1 MSVDMNQFHT
11 VFFEESQEH
20 LQTME
25 ELLLNISTDA
35 PDAEELNSIFRAAHS
50 IKGGSG
56 IFGFDAL
63 TGLTHVM
70 ETILDRARNNELEL
84 TTDIVDVLLATTDTL
99 GDILQA
105 YQDESEINW
114 HQIEEGKAALESIL
128 SAEDDEGASAEP
140 SPAADIIEQDDSF
153 GFFDDA
159 PGQPEVEI
167 ATQDDDSFGFFDDAP
182 GQPEA
187 EIVTQDDDSF
197 GFFDDAPGQP
207 QQATNSS
214 EEDDGFGFFD
224 DAPGQ
229 SQADTTASE
238 TKHDENDGSFG
249 FFTEP
254 KPAQPIKDED
264 AYGFFDQE
272 KSSATTPTNKPPA
285 RAAKP
290 PAKKP
295 AKTATK
301 NDASSIRVETTKI
314 DTVVNLVGEMVITQ
328 SILSMIGDD
337 VEGNTG
343 EKLSGAIDEL
353 SRNIREIQEAVM
365 SMRMIPVSFVFN
377 RFPRLVRDLAK
388 TLDKKIDLIIEGGET
403 EVDKSMIEKLADPLT
418 HLVRNSLDHGIE
430 PLEKRL
436 AAGKPETGTVVL
448 KAEQRGGNI
457 LISIQDDGG
466 GLNRDKIL
474 EKALSNG
481 LDVDP
486 KMPDEDIWQL
496 IFAPGFSTAEAV
508 TDVSGRG
515 VGMDVVRK
523 NLEAIQG
530 GIDIVSV
537 GGQGSTFTIRL
548 PLTLAIIDGMCV
560 SVGSET
566 YIIPL
571 LNIIESLQPKPEQIK
586 TLANDTM
593 LWSRDQYWPLISL
606 REQMQIDEPGKSIEN
621 SIIVL
626 VEIGKKR
633 YGIIVDQLLGKQQVV
648 IKSLE
653 RHYKKVDG
661 ISGATIM
668 GDGRVA
674 MIIDV
679 DNLMK
684 NEPINQVGLA

>member
-35 PDAEELNSIFRAAHS
+35 PDAEDLNSIFRAAHS

-114 HQIEEGKAALESIL
+114 LQIEESKAALESIL
-128 SAEDDEGASAEP
+128 SAEDGESASAELP
-140 SPAADIIEQDDSF
+140 PAADIIEQ
-153 GFFDDA
+153 
-159 PGQPEVEI
+159 
-167 ATQDDDSFGFFDDAP
+167 DDSFGFFDDAP

-272 KSSATTPTNKPPA
+272 KSSATTPANKPPA

-661 ISGATIM
+661 LSGATIM

>member
-114 HQIEEGKAALESIL
+114 LQIEEGKAALESIL
-128 SAEDDEGASAEP
+128 SAEDGESASAELP
-140 SPAADIIEQDDSF
+140 PAADIIEQ
-153 GFFDDA
+153 
-159 PGQPEVEI
+159 
-167 ATQDDDSFGFFDDAP
+167 DDSFGFFDDAP

-229 SQADTTASE
+229 SQAETTASE
-238 TKHDENDGSFG
+238 TKYDDNDGSFG
-249 FFTEP
+249 FFTDP

-272 KSSATTPTNKPPA
+272 KSSATTPANKPPA

-301 NDASSIRVETTKI
+301 NDAGSIRVETTKI

-523 NLEAIQG
+523 NIEAIQG

>member
-25 ELLLNISTDA
+25 ELLLNISTDD

-70 ETILDRARNNELEL
+70 ETILDKARNHELDL

-114 HQIEEGKAALESIL
+114 QQIEEGKAALESVL
-128 SAEDDEGASAEP
+128 SAEGDESTDAELP
-140 SPAADIIEQDDSF
+140 VAADTTE
-153 GFFDDA
+153 
-159 PGQPEVEI
+159 E
-167 ATQDDDSFGFFDDAP
+167 DDSFGFFDDAP

-187 EIVTQDDDSF
+187 EMAEEDDDGF

-207 QQATNSS
+207 QQATDSD

-229 SQADTTASE
+229 PEAEATAAE
-238 TKHDENDGSFG
+238 TGHDDNDGSFG

-264 AYGFFDQE
+264 AYGFFEQE
-272 KSSATTPTNKPPA
+272 KSSATPA
-285 RAAKP
+285 AKAPAKAAKSPAKP
-290 PAKKP
+290 PAK
-295 AKTATK
+295 AATK
-301 NDASSIRVETTKI
+301 NDAGSIRVETTKI
-314 DTVVNLVGEMVITQ
+314 DSVVNLVGEMVITQ
-328 SILSMIGDD
+328 SILSMIGED

-343 EKLSGAIDEL
+343 EKLNGAIGEL

-474 EKALSNG
+474 EKARSNG

-486 KMPDEDIWQL
+486 KMPDEEVWQL
-496 IFAPGFSTAEAV
+496 IFAPGFSTADAV

-523 NLEAIQG
+523 NIEAIQG

-537 GGQGSTFTIRL
+537 AGQGSTFTIKL

-560 SVGSET
+560 SVGTET

-606 REQMQIDEPGKSIEN
+606 REQMQIDEPGKPIEN

-668 GDGRVA
+668 GDGKVA

-684 NEPINQVGLA
+684 NEQINQVGLA

>member
-35 PDAEELNSIFRAAHS
+35 PDAEDLNSIFRAAHS

-114 HQIEEGKAALESIL
+114 LQIEESKAALESIL
-128 SAEDDEGASAEP
+128 SAEDGESASAELP
-140 SPAADIIEQDDSF
+140 PAADIIEQ
-153 GFFDDA
+153 
-159 PGQPEVEI
+159 
-167 ATQDDDSFGFFDDAP
+167 DDSFGFFDDAP

-486 KMPDEDIWQL
+486 KMPDEEVWQL
-496 IFAPGFSTAEAV
+496 IFAPGFSTADAV

-523 NLEAIQG
+523 NIEAIQG

-537 GGQGSTFTIRL
+537 AGQGSTFTIKL
-548 PLTLAIIDGMCV
+548 PLTLAIIDGMSV
-560 SVGSET
+560 SVGTET

-606 REQMQIDEPGKSIEN
+606 REQMQIDEPGKPIEN

-668 GDGRVA
+668 GDGKVA

-684 NEPINQVGLA
+684 NEQINQVGLA

>member
-114 HQIEEGKAALESIL
+114 LQIEEGKAALESIL
-128 SAEDDEGASAEP
+128 SAEDGESASAELP
-140 SPAADIIEQDDSF
+140 PAADIIEQ
-153 GFFDDA
+153 
-159 PGQPEVEI
+159 
-167 ATQDDDSFGFFDDAP
+167 DDSFGFFDDAP

-272 KSSATTPTNKPPA
+272 KSSATTPANKPPA

-301 NDASSIRVETTKI
+301 NDAGSIRVETTKI

-661 ISGATIM
+661 LSGATIM

>member
-114 HQIEEGKAALESIL
+114 LQIEEGKAALESIL
-128 SAEDDEGASAEP
+128 SAEDGESASAELP
-140 SPAADIIEQDDSF
+140 PAADIIEQDDSF
-153 GFFDDA
+153 GFFDD
-159 PGQPEVEI
+159 V
-167 ATQDDDSFGFFDDAP
+167 P

-207 QQATNSS
+207 QQATHSS

-229 SQADTTASE
+229 SQAETTASE
-238 TKHDENDGSFG
+238 TKHDDNDGSFG
-249 FFTEP
+249 FFTDP

-272 KSSATTPTNKPPA
+272 KSSATTPANNPPA
-285 RAAKP
+285 RVAKP

-301 NDASSIRVETTKI
+301 NDAGSIRVETTKI

-474 EKALSNG
+474 EKAMSNG

-523 NLEAIQG
+523 NIEAIQG

>member
-25 ELLLNISTDA
+25 ELLLNISTDD

-70 ETILDRARNNELEL
+70 ETILDKARNHELDL

-114 HQIEEGKAALESIL
+114 QQIEEGKAALESIL
-128 SAEDDEGASAEP
+128 SAEGDESTDAELP
-140 SPAADIIEQDDSF
+140 VAADTTE
-153 GFFDDA
+153 
-159 PGQPEVEI
+159 E
-167 ATQDDDSFGFFDDAP
+167 DDSFGFFDDAP

-187 EIVTQDDDSF
+187 EMAEEDDDGF

-207 QQATNSS
+207 QQATDSD

-229 SQADTTASE
+229 PEAEATAAE
-238 TKHDENDGSFG
+238 TGHDDNDGSFG

-264 AYGFFDQE
+264 AYGFFEQE
-272 KSSATTPTNKPPA
+272 KSSATSATKAPA
-285 RAAKP
+285 KAAKSPAKP
-290 PAKKP
+290 PAK
-295 AKTATK
+295 AATK
-301 NDASSIRVETTKI
+301 NDAGSIRVETTKI

-328 SILSMIGDD
+328 SILSMIGED

-343 EKLSGAIDEL
+343 EKLNGAIGEL

-486 KMPDEDIWQL
+486 KMPDEEVWQL
-496 IFAPGFSTAEAV
+496 IFAPGFSTADAV

-523 NLEAIQG
+523 NIEAIQG

-537 GGQGSTFTIRL
+537 VGQGSTFTIKL

-560 SVGSET
+560 SVGTET

-606 REQMQIDEPGKSIEN
+606 REQMQIDEPGKPIEN

-668 GDGRVA
+668 GDGKVA

-684 NEPINQVGLA
+684 NEQINQVGLA

>member
-1 MSVDMNQFHT
+1 
-11 VFFEESQEH
+11 
-20 LQTME
+20 ME
-25 ELLLNISTDA
+25 ELLLNISTDD

-70 ETILDRARNNELEL
+70 ETILDKARNHELDL

-114 HQIEEGKAALESIL
+114 QQIEEGKAALESIL
-128 SAEDDEGASAEP
+128 SAEGDESTDAELP
-140 SPAADIIEQDDSF
+140 VAADTTE
-153 GFFDDA
+153 
-159 PGQPEVEI
+159 E
-167 ATQDDDSFGFFDDAP
+167 DDSFGFFDDAP

-187 EIVTQDDDSF
+187 EMAEEDDDGF

-207 QQATNSS
+207 QQATDSD

-229 SQADTTASE
+229 PEAEAAAAE
-238 TKHDENDGSFG
+238 TGHDDNDGSFG

-264 AYGFFDQE
+264 AYGFFEQE
-272 KSSATTPTNKPPA
+272 KSSATPA
-285 RAAKP
+285 AKAPAKAAKSPAKP
-290 PAKKP
+290 PAK
-295 AKTATK
+295 AATK
-301 NDASSIRVETTKI
+301 NDAGSIRVETTKI

-328 SILSMIGDD
+328 SILSMIGED

-343 EKLSGAIDEL
+343 EKLNGAIGEL

-486 KMPDEDIWQL
+486 KMPDEEVWQL
-496 IFAPGFSTAEAV
+496 IFAPGFSTADAV

-523 NLEAIQG
+523 NIEAIQG

-537 GGQGSTFTIRL
+537 AGQGSTFTIKL

-606 REQMQIDEPGKSIEN
+606 REQMQIDEPGKPIEN

-653 RHYKKVDG
+653 RHYKKVEG

-668 GDGRVA
+668 GDGKVA

-684 NEPINQVGLA
+684 NEQINQVGLA

>member
-114 HQIEEGKAALESIL
+114 LQIEESKAALESIL
-128 SAEDDEGASAEP
+128 SAEDGESASAELP
-140 SPAADIIEQDDSF
+140 PAADIIEQ
-153 GFFDDA
+153 
-159 PGQPEVEI
+159 
-167 ATQDDDSFGFFDDAP
+167 DDSFGFFDDAP

-523 NLEAIQG
+523 NIEAIQG

-661 ISGATIM
+661 LSGATIM

>member
-1 MSVDMNQFHT
+1 MSVDMNQFHN

-25 ELLLNISTDA
+25 ELLLNISTDD
-35 PDAEELNSIFRAAHS
+35 PDAEDLNSIFRAAHS

-70 ETILDRARNNELEL
+70 ETILDKARNHELDL

-99 GDILQA
+99 GDILAA
-105 YQDESEINW
+105 YQNETEINW
-114 HQIEEGKAALESIL
+114 DQIEQGKAALEAIL
-128 SAEDDEGASAEP
+128 SDDEPMATTASQPGAASDEDDN
-140 SPAADIIEQDDSF
+140 SF

-159 PGQPEVEI
+159 PGQPG
-167 ATQDDDSFGFFDDAP
+167 QLDA
-182 GQPEA
+182 
-187 EIVTQDDDSF
+187 
-197 GFFDDAPGQP
+197 DAV
-207 QQATNSS
+207 A
-214 EEDDGFGFFD
+214 EDDGFGFFD

-229 SQADTTASE
+229 PVQAVAD
-238 TKHDENDGSFG
+238 DEDDGFGFFDDAPGQPAAHADAESDSPESHNDKEGGYG

-254 KPAQPIKDED
+254 KPAQPLTD
-264 AYGFFDQE
+264 AESYGIYAEE
-272 KSSATTPTNKPPA
+272 KVATPANSAAQARKPAPKA
-285 RAAKP
+285 PVKPAAK
-290 PAKKP
+290 A
-295 AKTATK
+295 
-301 NDASSIRVETTKI
+301 DAGSIRVETTKI

-328 SILSMIGDD
+328 SILSMIGED
-337 VEGNTG
+337 VEGSVG
-343 EKLSGAIDEL
+343 EKLNGAIDEL

-388 TLDKKIDLIIEGGET
+388 TLNKNIELIIEGGET

-430 PLEKRL
+430 PVEKRL
-436 AAGKPETGTVVL
+436 AAGKSAQGTVVL
-448 KAEQRGGNI
+448 RAEQRGGNI

-466 GLNRDKIL
+466 GLNREKIL
-474 EKALSNG
+474 EKAFSNG
-481 LDVDP
+481 LDIDP
-486 KMPDEDIWQL
+486 KMPDEEVWKL

-523 NLEAIQG
+523 NIEAIKG
-530 GIDIVSV
+530 SIDIVSV
-537 GGQGSTFTIRL
+537 AGQGSTFTIRL

-560 SVGSET
+560 SVGNET

-571 LNIIESLQPKPEQIK
+571 LNIIESLQPRADQIK

-593 LWSRDQYWPLISL
+593 LWSRDRYWPLVSL
-606 REQMQIDEPGKSIEN
+606 RERMKSDDPEKPIEQ

-633 YGIIVDQLLGKQQVV
+633 YGIIVDNLLGKQQVV

-653 RHYKKVDG
+653 RHYRKVDG

-668 GDGRVA
+668 GDGKVA

-679 DNLMK
+679 DNLIK
-684 NEPINQVGLA
+684 NEQINQVGLA

>member
-35 PDAEELNSIFRAAHS
+35 PDAEDLNSIFRAAHS

-114 HQIEEGKAALESIL
+114 LQIEEGKAALESIL
-128 SAEDDEGASAEP
+128 SAEDGESASAELP
-140 SPAADIIEQDDSF
+140 PAADIIEQ
-153 GFFDDA
+153 
-159 PGQPEVEI
+159 
-167 ATQDDDSFGFFDDAP
+167 DDSFGFFDDAP

-272 KSSATTPTNKPPA
+272 KSSATTPANKPPA

-523 NLEAIQG
+523 NIEAIQG

-661 ISGATIM
+661 LSGATIM

>member
-1 MSVDMNQFHT
+1 
-11 VFFEESQEH
+11 
-20 LQTME
+20 ME

-35 PDAEELNSIFRAAHS
+35 PDAEDLNSIFRAAHS

-70 ETILDRARNNELEL
+70 ETILDRARNHELDL

-114 HQIEEGKAALESIL
+114 QQIEEGKAALESIL
-128 SAEDDEGASAEP
+128 SAEGDESTDAELP
-140 SPAADIIEQDDSF
+140 VAADTTE
-153 GFFDDA
+153 
-159 PGQPEVEI
+159 E
-167 ATQDDDSFGFFDDAP
+167 DDSFGFFDDAP

-272 KSSATTPTNKPPA
+272 KSSATTPANKPPA

-661 ISGATIM
+661 LSGATIM

>member
-1 MSVDMNQFHT
+1 
-11 VFFEESQEH
+11 
-20 LQTME
+20 ME
-25 ELLLNISTDA
+25 ELLLNISTDD

-70 ETILDRARNNELEL
+70 ETILDKARNHELDL

-114 HQIEEGKAALESIL
+114 QQIEEGKAALESVL
-128 SAEDDEGASAEP
+128 SAEGDESTDAELP
-140 SPAADIIEQDDSF
+140 VAADTTE
-153 GFFDDA
+153 
-159 PGQPEVEI
+159 E
-167 ATQDDDSFGFFDDAP
+167 DDSFGFFDDAP

-187 EIVTQDDDSF
+187 EMAEEDDDGF

-207 QQATNSS
+207 QQATDGD

-229 SQADTTASE
+229 PEAEATAAE
-238 TKHDENDGSFG
+238 TGHDDNDGSFG

-264 AYGFFDQE
+264 AYGFFEQE
-272 KSSATTPTNKPPA
+272 KSSATPA
-285 RAAKP
+285 AKAPAKAAKSPAKP
-290 PAKKP
+290 PAK
-295 AKTATK
+295 AATK
-301 NDASSIRVETTKI
+301 NDAGSIRVETTKI
-314 DTVVNLVGEMVITQ
+314 DSVVNLVGEMVITQ
-328 SILSMIGDD
+328 SILSMIGED

-343 EKLSGAIDEL
+343 EKLNGAIGEL

-430 PLEKRL
+430 PLEIRL

-486 KMPDEDIWQL
+486 KMPDEEVWQL
-496 IFAPGFSTAEAV
+496 IFAPGFSTADAV

-523 NLEAIQG
+523 NIEAIQG

-537 GGQGSTFTIRL
+537 AGQGSTFTIKL

-560 SVGSET
+560 SVGTET

-606 REQMQIDEPGKSIEN
+606 REQMQIDEPGKPIEN

-684 NEPINQVGLA
+684 NEQINQVGLA

>member
-1 MSVDMNQFHT
+1 
-11 VFFEESQEH
+11 
-20 LQTME
+20 ME

-35 PDAEELNSIFRAAHS
+35 PDAEDLNSIFRAAHS

-114 HQIEEGKAALESIL
+114 LQIEESKAALESIL
-128 SAEDDEGASAEP
+128 SAEDGESASAELP
-140 SPAADIIEQDDSF
+140 PAADIIEQ
-153 GFFDDA
+153 
-159 PGQPEVEI
+159 
-167 ATQDDDSFGFFDDAP
+167 DDSFGFFDDAP

-661 ISGATIM
+661 LSGATIM

>member
-11 VFFEESQEH
+11 VFFEESLEH

-35 PDAEELNSIFRAAHS
+35 PDAEDLNSIFRAAHS

-70 ETILDRARNNELEL
+70 ETILDKARNHELDL

-114 HQIEEGKAALESIL
+114 QQIEEGKAALESVL
-128 SAEDDEGASAEP
+128 SAEGDESTNAELP
-140 SPAADIIEQDDSF
+140 PAADTTEDDDSF

-159 PGQPEVEI
+159 PGQPEVEV
-167 ATQDDDSFGFFDDAP
+167 AAEDDDGFGFF
-182 GQPEA
+182 G
-187 EIVTQDDDSF
+187 
-197 GFFDDAPGQP
+197 DAPGQP
-207 QQATNSS
+207 QQASDTEGGEG

-229 SQADTTASE
+229 PNAEATAAE
-238 TKHDENDGSFG
+238 TEHDDNDGSFG

-264 AYGFFDQE
+264 AYGFFEQE
-272 KSSATTPTNKPPA
+272 KSSVTSATKPPA
-285 RAAKP
+285 KAAKSPAKP
-290 PAKKP
+290 PAK
-295 AKTATK
+295 AATK
-301 NDASSIRVETTKI
+301 NDAGSIRVETTKI
-314 DTVVNLVGEMVITQ
+314 DSVVNLVGEMVITQ
-328 SILSMIGDD
+328 SILSMIGED

-343 EKLSGAIDEL
+343 EKLNGAIGEL

-486 KMPDEDIWQL
+486 KMPDEEVWQL
-496 IFAPGFSTAEAV
+496 IFAPGFSTADAV

-523 NLEAIQG
+523 NIEAIQG

-537 GGQGSTFTIRL
+537 VGQGSTFTIKL

-560 SVGSET
+560 SVGTET

-606 REQMQIDEPGKSIEN
+606 REQMQIDEPGKPIEN

-668 GDGRVA
+668 GDGKVA

-684 NEPINQVGLA
+684 NEQINQVGLA

>member
-35 PDAEELNSIFRAAHS
+35 PDAEDLNSIFRAAHS

-70 ETILDRARNNELEL
+70 ETILDRARNHELDL

-114 HQIEEGKAALESIL
+114 QQIEEGKAALESVL
-128 SAEDDEGASAEP
+128 SAEGDESTNAELP
-140 SPAADIIEQDDSF
+140 PAADTTEDDDSF

-159 PGQPEVEI
+159 PGQPEVEV
-167 ATQDDDSFGFFDDAP
+167 AAEDDDGFGFF
-182 GQPEA
+182 G
-187 EIVTQDDDSF
+187 
-197 GFFDDAPGQP
+197 DAPGQP
-207 QQATNSS
+207 QQASDTEGGEG

-229 SQADTTASE
+229 PNAEATAAE
-238 TKHDENDGSFG
+238 TEHDDNDGSFG

-264 AYGFFDQE
+264 AYGFFEQE
-272 KSSATTPTNKPPA
+272 KSSVTSATKPPA
-285 RAAKP
+285 KAAKSPAKP
-290 PAKKP
+290 PAK
-295 AKTATK
+295 AATK
-301 NDASSIRVETTKI
+301 NDAGSIRVETTKI

-328 SILSMIGDD
+328 SILSMIGED

-353 SRNIREIQEAVM
+353 ARNVREIQEAVM

-486 KMPDEDIWQL
+486 KMPDEEVWQL
-496 IFAPGFSTAEAV
+496 IFAPGFSTADAV

-523 NLEAIQG
+523 NIEAIQG

-537 GGQGSTFTIRL
+537 AGQGSTFTIKL

-606 REQMQIDEPGKSIEN
+606 RVQMQIDEPGKPIEH

-668 GDGRVA
+668 GDGKVA

-684 NEPINQVGLA
+684 NEQINQVGLA

>member
-25 ELLLNISTDA
+25 ELLLNISTDD

-70 ETILDRARNNELEL
+70 ETILDKARNHELDL

-114 HQIEEGKAALESIL
+114 QQIEEGKAALESVL
-128 SAEDDEGASAEP
+128 SAEGDESTDAELP
-140 SPAADIIEQDDSF
+140 VAADTTE
-153 GFFDDA
+153 
-159 PGQPEVEI
+159 E
-167 ATQDDDSFGFFDDAP
+167 DDSFGFFDDAP

-187 EIVTQDDDSF
+187 EMAEEDDDGF

-207 QQATNSS
+207 QQATDGD

-229 SQADTTASE
+229 PEAEATAAE
-238 TKHDENDGSFG
+238 TGHDDNDGSFG

-264 AYGFFDQE
+264 AYGFFEQE
-272 KSSATTPTNKPPA
+272 KSSATPA
-285 RAAKP
+285 AKAPAKAAKSPAKP
-290 PAKKP
+290 PAK
-295 AKTATK
+295 AATK
-301 NDASSIRVETTKI
+301 NDAGSIRVETTKI
-314 DTVVNLVGEMVITQ
+314 DSVVNLVGEMVITQ
-328 SILSMIGDD
+328 SILSMIGED

-343 EKLSGAIDEL
+343 EKLNGAIGEL

-486 KMPDEDIWQL
+486 KMPDEEVWQL
-496 IFAPGFSTAEAV
+496 IFAPGFSTADAV

-523 NLEAIQG
+523 NIEAIQG

-537 GGQGSTFTIRL
+537 AGQGSTFTIKL

-560 SVGSET
+560 SVGTET

-606 REQMQIDEPGKSIEN
+606 REQMQIDEPGKPIEN

-668 GDGRVA
+668 GDGKVA

-684 NEPINQVGLA
+684 NEQINQVGLA

>member
-35 PDAEELNSIFRAAHS
+35 PDAEDLNSIFRAAHS

-114 HQIEEGKAALESIL
+114 LQIEESKAALESIL
-128 SAEDDEGASAEP
+128 SAEDGESASAELP
-140 SPAADIIEQDDSF
+140 PAADIIEQ
-153 GFFDDA
+153 
-159 PGQPEVEI
+159 
-167 ATQDDDSFGFFDDAP
+167 DDSFGFFDDAP

-207 QQATNSS
+207 QQATHSS

-272 KSSATTPTNKPPA
+272 KSSATTPANKPPA

-661 ISGATIM
+661 LSGATIM

>member
-25 ELLLNISTDA
+25 ELLLNISTDD

-70 ETILDRARNNELEL
+70 ETILDKARNHELDL

-114 HQIEEGKAALESIL
+114 QQIEEGKAALESVL
-128 SAEDDEGASAEP
+128 SAEGDESTNAELP
-140 SPAADIIEQDDSF
+140 PAADTTE
-153 GFFDDA
+153 
-159 PGQPEVEI
+159 
-167 ATQDDDSFGFFDDAP
+167 DDDSFGFFDDAP

-187 EIVTQDDDSF
+187 EMAEEDDDGF

-207 QQATNSS
+207 QQATDSD

-229 SQADTTASE
+229 PEAEAAAAE
-238 TKHDENDGSFG
+238 TGHDDNDGSFG

-264 AYGFFDQE
+264 AYGFFEQE
-272 KSSATTPTNKPPA
+272 KSSATPA
-285 RAAKP
+285 AKAPAKAAKSPAKP
-290 PAKKP
+290 PAK
-295 AKTATK
+295 AATK
-301 NDASSIRVETTKI
+301 NDAGSIRVETTKI

-328 SILSMIGDD
+328 SILSMIGED

-343 EKLSGAIDEL
+343 EKLNGAIGEL

-486 KMPDEDIWQL
+486 KMPDEEVWQL
-496 IFAPGFSTAEAV
+496 IFAPGFSTADAV

-523 NLEAIQG
+523 NIEAIQG

-537 GGQGSTFTIRL
+537 AGQGSTFTIKL

-606 REQMQIDEPGKSIEN
+606 REQMQIDEPGKPIEN

-653 RHYKKVDG
+653 RHYKKVEG

-668 GDGRVA
+668 GDGKVA

-684 NEPINQVGLA
+684 NEQINQVGLA